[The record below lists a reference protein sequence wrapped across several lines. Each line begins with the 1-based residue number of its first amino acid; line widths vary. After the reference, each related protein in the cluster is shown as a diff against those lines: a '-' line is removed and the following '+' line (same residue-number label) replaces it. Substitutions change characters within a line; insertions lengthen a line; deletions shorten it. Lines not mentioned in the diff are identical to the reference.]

1 MCSKKIATDYFCC
14 CCCCCCYCCV
24 FVSCW
29 LLFSPDACLLPNMHI
44 YIINN
49 KSHSVLLL
57 VLLLALPLEEPLHCS
72 FGTYHHCTFFKL
84 VFHVKWWWHNAW
96 MWKTYRSA
104 DCVCTH
110 EMVLV
115 RLAFPKSK
123 VLHNLLFRTMPI
135 FCATLGAVVLCGL

>member
-1 MCSKKIATDYFCC
+1 MQQENSYRFFLLLLLLLLLLLCFCFFLVV
-14 CCCCCCYCCV
+14 V
-24 FVSCW
+24 FLQMHV
-29 LLFSPDACLLPNMHI
+29 FLPNMHI

-84 VFHVKWWWHNAW
+84 VFHVKWWWHNAR

-135 FCATLGAVVLCGL
+135 FCATLGAVVLCWL